1 MGHLP
6 EIRPHGSNWNESPAG
21 VESVSISASGE
32 VAGGLVPGPG

>member
-6 EIRPHGSNWNESPAG
+6 EIRPHGPNRLPG